1 MTLILLNSEAMLT
14 KNGCHGNHFEFSVKI
29 SKNIISFVTLVF
41 MIIHLLKMAH
51 LNGNGVYFHM
61 KTVNLCMTIYGI
73 IWGKEV
79 SLFGRKVAKI
89 TIFFATVPL

>member
-1 MTLILLNSEAMLT
+1 
-14 KNGCHGNHFEFSVKI
+14 
-29 SKNIISFVTLVF
+29 
-41 MIIHLLKMAH
+41 MIIYLLKMAH

-89 TIFFATVPL
+89 TIFFATAPL